1 MLVAS
6 EPVRQGAQVLLSYGD
21 SGNDE
26 LLQLWWLCRGREP
39 ARHWFVPI
47 GLDAHVGS
55 LERNFASEAEMRRRF
70 GRLEKLGLGD
80 ALTLELRADG
90 KLPPRMLHALRIL
103 FGSAAELD
111 DEKALKKPASIET
124 EQRVWAAL
132 RSYAS
137 ARATRWSAWVKA
149 DLSALDRERDP
160 RRRLAIQFRAEK
172 KRILATVEQKVA
184 MLERNRKL

>member
-1 MLVAS
+1 MSLC
-6 EPVRQGAQVLLSYGD
+6 PRHHQVPSRRPP
-21 SGNDE
+21 
-26 LLQLWWLCRGREP
+26 CHR
-39 ARHWFVPI
+39 RHFC
-47 GLDAHVGS
+47 
-55 LERNFASEAEMRRRF
+55 RRF

-132 RSYAS
+132 RSYCKL
-137 ARATRWSAWVKA
+137 ARNAMGGPLKA

-172 KRILATVEQKVA
+172 KRLLSKLENSLDAVA
-184 MLERNRKL
+184 ARSKKAGKPLKLSG